1 MDTFNKLPLNPPPSL
16 REKQPFTSVD
26 TPVDANQALPGANR
40 KILIV
45 DDDAI
50 VLKTFQLKLK
60 GCGFNVI
67 SAAEAAEG
75 IGAVR
80 RERPEAVILDLNF
93 PPGENFSSLNW
104 NGMHILQWLKR
115 YRAGCRRLRVFSKA
129 RGFKSFPLGASQAYR
144 RQTPLITPATSG
156 RWRFGARFGQNP
168 VAPGCFARRNKS
180 PSGKSPPARIA
191 PASAE

>member
-26 TPVDANQALPGANR
+26 TPVDANQALPGVNR

-115 YRAGCRRLRVFSKA
+115 YKDVADIPIIILTGDDPGKSKDTVLA
-129 RGFKSFPLGASQAYR
+129 AGASVFFQKPVDLKVFLSELLR
-144 RQTPLITPATSG
+144 LIGDKPRS
-156 RWRFGARFGQNP
+156 
-168 VAPGCFARRNKS
+168 
-180 PSGKSPPARIA
+180 
-191 PASAE
+191 